1 MIRVLVVDD
10 QELVREGLALILAA
24 QPDIEVVG
32 EAADGVDAVN
42 LARSLAPDVVLMDVR
57 MPHLDGIDATRRI
70 LAAQPTCRILVLT
83 TFDIDDT
90 VLAALRAGASGFLL
104 KDAPRRS
111 LIAAIRAVAE
121 GDVLLDA
128 DVARRLALT
137 DRPVPDAASRVVL
150 DGLTPRE
157 TEVLKAVARGL
168 SNAEIADEL
177 GLGQATV
184 KTHVAKLLDKLRVR
198 DRVQLVVLAHT
209 TGVATHR

>member
-42 LARSLAPDVVLMDVR
+42 LARSLKPDVVLMDVR
-57 MPHLDGIDATRRI
+57 MPQLDGIDAARRI
-70 LAAQPTCRILVLT
+70 LAAQPSCHILVLT
-83 TFDIDDT
+83 TFDVDDT

-111 LIAAIRAVAE
+111 LIAAVRAVAE
-121 GDVLLDA
+121 GDVLLNA
-128 DVARRLALT
+128 DVARRLARK
-137 DRPVPDAASRVVL
+137 DRPEPDAASRAVL

-184 KTHVAKLLDKLRVR
+184 KTHVGKLLDKLRVR

-209 TGVATHR
+209 TGVASHR